1 MKKLGLAVAIL
12 GLLVGATSL
21 PAKASTYDVTF
32 TGSVFDVFANINVD
46 SGNNVTSMSGT
57 VVGVNGAPISMSLVP
72 LNTQPAWI
80 YDNKFNAAGN
90 PYFSNPGILFTA
102 GTWIYNLYSATIG
115 SSVVYYLST
124 YNPDGVNY
132 NPGDLGT
139 LRVSQTPIPAPFL
152 LLGSVLAAGGL
163 ILRRRRQNN
172 SSTALTGS
180 FAA

>member
-1 MKKLGLAVAIL
+1 MKKMGFLAAIL

-32 TGSVFDVFANINVD
+32 TGSVFDVFANINVN
-46 SGNNVTSMSGT
+46 SGNVTSMSGM
-57 VVGVNGAPISMSLVP
+57 VVGVNGAPISLNLVP

-80 YDNKFNAAGN
+80 YDNKFNATGN
-90 PYFSNPGILFTA
+90 PFFSNPGILFTA
-102 GTWIYNLYSATIG
+102 GSWIYNLYSATVG

-124 YNPDGVNY
+124 FNPDGINY

-139 LRVSQTPIPAPFL
+139 LSVSQTPIPAPIL

-163 ILRRRRQNN
+163 ILRRRKQNN
-172 SSTALTGS
+172 RSTALAGS
-180 FAA
+180 LAA